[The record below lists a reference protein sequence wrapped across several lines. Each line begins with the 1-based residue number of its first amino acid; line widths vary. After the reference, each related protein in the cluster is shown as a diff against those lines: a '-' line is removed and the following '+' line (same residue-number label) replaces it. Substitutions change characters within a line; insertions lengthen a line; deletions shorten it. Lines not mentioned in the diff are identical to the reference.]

1 MSTMIFGSILI
12 LVICFSKYLLNHVGG
27 ALDVHN
33 SLVNSHLVFIPSLA
47 SYVRRVPSPHGVF
60 LVVIWSTLLGIL
72 SGPDIWMDLSLALAI
87 ILAHTS
93 SRDLTLVLEMV
104 ILMSG
109 VPHFFDVFLDFF
121 SLVLFLVFID
131 LSHKYNIV

>member
-1 MSTMIFGSILI
+1 
-12 LVICFSKYLLNHVGG
+12 
-27 ALDVHN
+27 
-33 SLVNSHLVFIPSLA
+33 
-47 SYVRRVPSPHGVF
+47 
-60 LVVIWSTLLGIL
+60 
-72 SGPDIWMDLSLALAI
+72 MDLSLALAI

-104 ILMSG
+104 ILVSG

-121 SLVLFLVFID
+121 SFDFFLVFID